1 MSVVNGAAKRAP
13 RGEIS
18 MRGVGRRCVSD
29 ICAPHFSI
37 VTRGLK
43 QKPVFLPFHLFQ
55 LVLARL
61 KRFGPL

>member
-29 ICAPHFSI
+29 ICARFSI

-55 LVLARL
+55 QVLARL